1 MVAHDGLEALQKAE
15 RFRPDVVFMDLGMPK
30 MDGIEA
36 ARNLRALPGG
46 QGIVL
51 VALTGWGQTTDRQRT
66 HNAGFDAHLV
76 KPVDSD
82 VLAEL
87 LAAERPRSG

>member
-1 MVAHDGLEALQKAE
+1 
-15 RFRPDVVFMDLGMPK
+15 VFMDLGMPK

-36 ARNLRALPGG
+36 ARHLRALPGG
-46 QGIVL
+46 RNVVL

-66 HNAGFDAHLV
+66 HSAGFDAHLV